1 MLECGE
7 AGRQEKEG
15 RVEEGVAA
23 DGEKGP
29 EKGEASPV
37 ERGRPPPGKGHSG
50 QQKRGDADV
59 ERRLAAPPWEEYAG
73 EGLQF
78 EAVGGFRVVYGRPG
92 RATGEVP
99 GWQELDRAE
108 SDCEGEEEREL
119 GGEAKGAFAPRAD
132 DEV

>member
-7 AGRQEKEG
+7 AGREEEEG
-15 RVEEGVAA
+15 PVEEGVAA

-37 ERGRPPPGKGHSG
+37 ERRRPPPGKGHSG

-59 ERRLAAPPWEEYAG
+59 ERRLAAPPWEEDAG

-78 EAVGGFRVVYGRPG
+78 EAVGGFRVVYGCPG
-92 RATGEVP
+92 RAAGGGP
-99 GWQELDRAE
+99 GWQGLGRAGAGWGR
-108 SDCEGEEEREL
+108 EGKH
-119 GGEAKGAFAPRAD
+119 EAGW
-132 DEV
+132 